1 MLSFHLEYFEPVD
14 LVSSN
19 DEDSMPLL
27 SYLFNV
33 SDYADAWTELSGVK
47 FFSRC
52 YLFKRQLSSAHTKKN
67 RHNFSSYNLINHQAD
82 RLVISKAMP
91 PQHQGNDCI
100 LIIEKFNLYA
110 MQLKFAAHFAHFCQ
124 AQKLAL
130 MMKNM

>member
-47 FFSRC
+47 FFLAVISSNGN
-52 YLFKRQLSSAHTKKN
+52 FHPHTQKRTDIIFQAITWLIIKPTV
-67 RHNFSSYNLINHQAD
+67 SSYQKQCRPNI
-82 RLVISKAMP
+82 KAM
-91 PQHQGNDCI
+91 I
-100 LIIEKFNLYA
+100 AY
-110 MQLKFAAHFAHFCQ
+110 
-124 AQKLAL
+124 
-130 MMKNM
+130 